1 MIESLF
7 LIIFLLIIIIYLYN
21 IHESELNHK
30 YISNVDIENNSYFF
44 ENLNSYF
51 NTINNFLEKLNI
63 KKIKYDTLETNDI
76 DSKIKLYIKNYKNVH
91 DHLNNQLCE
100 NIKVK
105 KFFTKNKTTIIEFFN
120 YIYNFN
126 TNYTKK
132 NKLKEYYEIFIEKLN
147 NDLNCC
153 ATLWNINLFFEHIIK
168 NFNLKH

>member
-7 LIIFLLIIIIYLYN
+7 LIIFLLITIIYLYN
-21 IHESELNHK
+21 THESELNHK
-30 YISNVDIENNSYFF
+30 YINNVDIENNYFF

-51 NTINNFLEKLNI
+51 NNINSYLEKLSI
-63 KKIKYDTLETNDI
+63 KKIKYDLFETTDI

-91 DHLNNQLCE
+91 EHLNNQMCE

-126 TNYTKK
+126 INYTKK